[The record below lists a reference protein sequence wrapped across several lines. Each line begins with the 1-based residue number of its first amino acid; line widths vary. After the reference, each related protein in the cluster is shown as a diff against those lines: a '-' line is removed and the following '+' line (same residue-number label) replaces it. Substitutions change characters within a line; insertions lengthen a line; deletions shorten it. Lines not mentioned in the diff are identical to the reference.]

1 LASAASVNTNITNN
15 SDNQVSEIFFEIML
29 LECINHFKAQNS
41 IQPYIDAGLDPGQA
55 YDIVQRLLS
64 DKLISMGEM
73 YGKRVTMRLL
83 EQFNVGVGVQSG
95 NLGQIGQN
103 DKNNQIN
110 INGSLG
116 DIRGSNQGFGGQVSS
131 QLGTSVMMSTNSS
144 STSSAVLLSD
154 PFPLQFLSN
163 QVWSYLFGKQ
173 VDFFSNNQLQ
183 TNTQNSSNVQN
194 NLQND
199 KNKHFQHNFEPN
211 LYYILRENSLKFLT
225 RFSPSVSNMDDI
237 VKPYVWFV
245 NGIIKGTLFAMGIE
259 VEVVEDIELRKD
271 NLFIIF
277 KIFPTQTV
285 IKSM

>member
-1 LASAASVNTNITNN
+1 
-15 SDNQVSEIFFEIML
+15 
-29 LECINHFKAQNS
+29 
-41 IQPYIDAGLDPGQA
+41 
-55 YDIVQRLLS
+55 
-64 DKLISMGEM
+64 
-73 YGKRVTMRLL
+73 MRLL

-95 NLGQIGQN
+95 NFGQIGQIGQIGQN

-116 DIRGSNQGFGGQVSS
+116 DIKGNGGLGLGSNQGFGGQLSS

-144 STSSAVLLSD
+144 STSSAALLLSD

-183 TNTQNSSNVQN
+183 NNNQNNTNVQN

-199 KNKHFQHNFEPN
+199 KNKNFQHNFEPN

-225 RFSPSVSNMDDI
+225 RFSPSISNMDDI

-285 IKSM
+285 IKSL